1 MSLPQQLQ
9 WNKKKIAY
17 LANKKLAQ
25 EKQESTANLYE
36 EKKVQFE
43 EEKKEEAFNPNADL
57 SSMTLAQQLAWNK
70 QNLIYKNEQ
79 RQKAKEAEKKEEDE
93 FGFDEETSKNLT
105 LESKDPDY
113 LRKRTNINV
122 RHGLLPDVEEVSND
136 SALKKS
142 ATVNDSLFD
151 QIAQRQKDLTTN
163 LYRDS
168 MVSRDSESEGQSTS
182 SLW

>member
-1 MSLPQQLQ
+1 M
-9 WNKKKIAY
+9 
-17 LANKKLAQ
+17 
-25 EKQESTANLYE
+25 
-36 EKKVQFE
+36 QFE

-105 LESKDPDY
+105 LESKDTEY
-113 LRKRTNINV
+113 LKKRTNVNI

-151 QIAQRQKDLTTN
+151 QIAQR
-163 LYRDS
+163 
-168 MVSRDSESEGQSTS
+168 
-182 SLW
+182 